1 MTSTEA
7 SPSTSVQ
14 MPEAGTVDMN
24 LEVVTLPVSDVDRAK
39 GFYQSIGWRLDAD
52 IAVGDAFRAVQ
63 FTAPHSPCSVA
74 FGKGLTTGEPG
85 SVQRLLLAVYD
96 IDAARDDL
104 LGRGIEVS
112 GVFHLA
118 GGRVPGPDPQ
128 GRSIRPTPRSAT
140 RTATDG
146 YCRKSRRGSRAGS
159 GPTQRRTSQP
169 WPACYTRR
177 PRITTLTRSAML
189 RTTGGTGTPPTST
202 RASRAGHRTKHRRPR
217 TATCRT
223 SSTWPPGNGN
233 RTKSMGEQL
242 WDIRN

>member
-1 MTSTEA
+1 
-7 SPSTSVQ
+7 
-14 MPEAGTVDMN
+14 MPEAGTIDMK

-39 GFYQSIGWRLDAD
+39 RFYQSLGWRLDAD
-52 IAVGDAFRAVQ
+52 IIVGDAFRAVQ
-63 FTAPHSPCSVA
+63 FTPPRSTCSVT

-118 GGRVPGPDPQ
+118 GGVSGPLDPQ
-128 GRSIRPTPRSAT
+128 GRSYQDLRLVQRPGRQRMATAGNQDAAPGPGVDRPNGGHRSLE
-140 RTATDG
+140 
-146 YCRKSRRGSRAGS
+146 
-159 GPTQRRTSQP
+159 GPG
-169 WPACYTRR
+169 ACYTRR
-177 PRITTLTRSAML
+177 PSITTLTRSAML
-189 RTTGGTGTPPTST
+189 RTTGGTGTPPTSR